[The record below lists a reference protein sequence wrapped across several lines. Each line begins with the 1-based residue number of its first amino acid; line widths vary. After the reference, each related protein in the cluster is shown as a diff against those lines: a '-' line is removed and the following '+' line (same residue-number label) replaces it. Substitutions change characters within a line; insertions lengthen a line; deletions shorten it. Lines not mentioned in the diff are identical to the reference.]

1 MILFF
6 YLFSVYDLNIKI
18 VRKTG
23 WTKKSEETRT
33 NMIKETKKNTFNH
46 EKKLTALWLNIIAL
60 LISSMIFER

>member
-23 WTKKSEETRT
+23 WTKNSEETRT
-33 NMIKETKKNTFNH
+33 NMIKETKNTFNH